1 MNAKRK
7 TPGTAQLDLFG
18 AAPPPVPGLGFAA
31 GFADDA
37 EQRALIAAIERV
49 ELPHFNFQGWTAKRR
64 ARSFGWRYD
73 FDSARFGPAEPVP
86 DFLLPLRARA
96 AGFAGMEAD
105 DLVQASIIRYDPGA
119 GIGWHVDRPEFGDV
133 LGLSLGAT
141 ATMRLRRR
149 RGDGFDRAA
158 LVLPPGSLYHI
169 AGEARRAWEH
179 SIAPIDAVRWSITF
193 RGLAGDRPSGNRE
206 GSVV

>member
-1 MNAKRK
+1 MTAKRK
-7 TPGTAQLDLFG
+7 PLDTAQLDLFG
-18 AAPPPVPGLGFAA
+18 AVAPPVPGLGFAA
-31 GFADDA
+31 AFADDR
-37 EQRALIAAIERV
+37 EQWALIEAIAEI

-73 FDSARFGPAEPVP
+73 FDAASFGPAEPVP
-86 DFLLPLRARA
+86 EFLLPLRARA
-96 AGFAGMEAD
+96 AAFAGMEAG
-105 DLVQASIIRYDPGA
+105 DLVQASINRYDPGA

-141 ATMRLRRR
+141 ATMRFRRR

-179 SIAPIDAVRWSITF
+179 SIAPIGAVRWSITF
-193 RGLAGDRPSGNRE
+193 RRLATAGHEPHRP
-206 GSVV
+206 